1 MVENIKLA
9 FYSIWVHKM
18 RSALTMLGIIIG
30 IASII
35 AIVSTIKGTN
45 EQIKENLIG
54 AGNNVV
60 TVELCQDGS
69 PVDMSYTQIPAGIS
83 EVSDRTYR
91 ELASVP
97 KVENLS
103 LYTMR
108 EYVYDTVYYKN
119 TSFDGGTI
127 IGADRDYL
135 DVYQYQISNGRPF
148 LENDYKKYHKVALLD
163 QAAVSTLFVN
173 EDPIGKTIDIKN
185 EPFTV
190 IGVVVPSKSTAPVIN
205 SYQDYYMY
213 TNQGSG
219 TIIIPNTVW
228 PIAFQY
234 DEPQNVA
241 LRASSTDDMT
251 NIGQK
256 ASEILN
262 SSLLLSSISDN
273 DSSFSY
279 ESKDM
284 MESAQ
289 QLQELSESYNKQLIW
304 IASISLL
311 VVAIGVMNIMLVSV
325 TERTRE
331 IGLKKALGAKNRII
345 LSQFL
350 TESAVLA
357 CVGGIIGVACG
368 IIMAKIISLL
378 TGTPTAISIPAIFIA
393 VLLSALIGMISGVFP
408 AVKAAKLNPIDAL
421 RRE

>member
-54 AGNNVV
+54 SGNNVV

-69 PVDMSYTQIPAGIS
+69 PVDMSYTQIPSGIS
-83 EVSDRTYR
+83 EVSDRSYR
-91 ELASVP
+91 ELACVS

-108 EYVYDTVYYKN
+108 EYIYDTVYYKN
-119 TSFDGGTI
+119 TAFNGGTI
-127 IGADRDYL
+127 IGADSDYL
-135 DVYQYQISNGRPF
+135 DVYQYQVSSGRPF
-148 LENDYKKYHKVALLD
+148 LKDDYEKYHKVALLD
-163 QAAVSTLFVN
+163 QAAVSTLFAN
-173 EDPIGKTIDIKN
+173 EDPIGKTIDIKK

-190 IGVVVPSKSTAPVIN
+190 IGVIVPSKSTTPVIN
-205 SYQDYYMY
+205 SYMDYYMY
-213 TNQGSG
+213 TNQASG

-228 PIAFQY
+228 PIPFQY

-251 NIGQK
+251 DIGQK

-262 SSLLLSSISDN
+262 SGLSVDSISDS

-279 ESKDM
+279 ESRDM

-289 QLQELSESYNKQLIW
+289 QLQELSESSNKQLIW

-311 VVAIGVMNIMLVSV
+311 VGAIGVMNIMLVSV

-331 IGLKKALGAKNRII
+331 IGLKKALGAKHSII

-357 CVGGIIGVACG
+357 CIGGIFGVVSG
-368 IIMAKIISLL
+368 IVMSKVISLL
-378 TGTPTAISIPAIFIA
+378 TGTPTAISLPSIFIA

>member
-1 MVENIKLA
+1 MGENIRLA
-9 FYSIWVHKM
+9 FHSIWVHKM

-54 AGNNVV
+54 AGNNVI

-69 PVDMSYTQIPAGIS
+69 PVDMSYSQLPAGIS

-91 ELASVP
+91 ELACVP

-108 EYVYDTVYYKN
+108 QYIYDAVYYKN
-119 TSFDGGTI
+119 TTFNGGTI
-127 IGADRDYL
+127 IGADSDYL
-135 DVYQYQISNGRPF
+135 DVYQYQVSSGRPF
-148 LENDYKKYHKVALLD
+148 LEDDYKKYHKVALLD
-163 QAAVSTLFVN
+163 QAAASTLFAN
-173 EDPIGKTIDIKN
+173 EDPIGKTIDIKK

-190 IGVVVPSKSTAPVIN
+190 IGVIVPSKSSAPAIN

-213 TNQGSG
+213 MDQTSG
-219 TIIIPNTVW
+219 TILIPNVVW
-228 PIAFQY
+228 PIPFQY

-256 ASEILN
+256 ASDILN
-262 SSLLLSSISDN
+262 SGLSVDAASDSG
-273 DSSFSY
+273 SSFSY
-279 ESKDM
+279 ESKDI

-289 QLQELSESYNKQLIW
+289 QLQELSESSNKQLIW

-311 VVAIGVMNIMLVSV
+311 VGAIGVMNIMLVSV

-331 IGLKKALGAKNRII
+331 IGLKKALGAKPSVI

-350 TESAVLA
+350 TEAAVLA
-357 CVGGIIGVACG
+357 CIGGIIGVAGG

-393 VLLSALIGMISGVFP
+393 VALSALIGIISGVFP

>member
-1 MVENIKLA
+1 MIENIKLA
-9 FYSIWVHKM
+9 FHSIWIHKM

-45 EQIKENLIG
+45 EQLKENLIG

-60 TVELCQDGS
+60 SVQLCQDGY
-69 PVDMSYTQIPAGIS
+69 PVEMEHTQIPTGIT

-91 ELASVP
+91 ELACIP
-97 KVENLS
+97 NVENLS

-108 EYVYDTVYYKN
+108 QYPYDTIYYRN
-119 TSFDGGTI
+119 ATFSNGYL

-135 DVYQYQISNGRPF
+135 DVYQYQISRGRPF
-148 LENDYKKYHKVALLD
+148 LDEDYTNYHKVALLD
-163 QAAVSTLFVN
+163 RVAAEALFAN
-173 EDPIGKTIDIKN
+173 EDPIGKIIEIKQ

-190 IGVVVPSKSTAPVIN
+190 VGVITPAKTTEIN
-205 SYQDYYMY
+205 SYQDYQLYN
-213 TNQGSG
+213 TQSDG
-219 TIIIPNTVW
+219 TVIIPSAVW
-228 PIAFQY
+228 AIPFSY

-251 NIGQK
+251 DVGQK
-256 ASEILN
+256 AGEILSN
-262 SSLLLSSISDN
+262 SLSDVSSS

-279 ESKDM
+279 ESPELKRAAQRLKD
-284 MESAQ
+284 
-289 QLQELSESYNKQLIW
+289 LSESSNKQLIW

-311 VVAIGVMNIMLVSV
+311 VGAIGVMNIMLVSV

-331 IGLKKALGAKNRII
+331 IGLKKALGAKYGVI

-350 TESAVLA
+350 TEAAVLA
-357 CVGGIIGVACG
+357 CIGGIIGVISG
-368 IIMAKIISLL
+368 VVMAKVISLL
-378 TGTPTAISIPAIFIA
+378 TGTPTAISIPAILIA
-393 VLLSALIGMISGVFP
+393 VLLSAMIGVISGVFP
-408 AVKAAKLNPIDAL
+408 AVKAARLNPIDAL

>member
-1 MVENIKLA
+1 
-9 FYSIWVHKM
+9 
-18 RSALTMLGIIIG
+18 
-30 IASII
+30 
-35 AIVSTIKGTN
+35 
-45 EQIKENLIG
+45 
-54 AGNNVV
+54 
-60 TVELCQDGS
+60 
-69 PVDMSYTQIPAGIS
+69 
-83 EVSDRTYR
+83 
-91 ELASVP
+91 
-97 KVENLS
+97 
-103 LYTMR
+103 
-108 EYVYDTVYYKN
+108 
-119 TSFDGGTI
+119 
-127 IGADRDYL
+127 
-135 DVYQYQISNGRPF
+135 
-148 LENDYKKYHKVALLD
+148 
-163 QAAVSTLFVN
+163 
-173 EDPIGKTIDIKN
+173 
-185 EPFTV
+185 
-190 IGVVVPSKSTAPVIN
+190 
-205 SYQDYYMY
+205 MY

-289 QLQELSESYNKQLIW
+289 QLQELSESSNKQLIW

-311 VVAIGVMNIMLVSV
+311 VGAIGVMNIMLVSV

>member
-1 MVENIKLA
+1 MGENIKLA
-9 FYSIWVHKM
+9 FHSIWVHKM
-18 RSALTMLGIIIG
+18 RSFLTMLGIIIG

-69 PVDMSYTQIPAGIS
+69 PVDMSYAQIPAEIS

-91 ELASVP
+91 ELACIP

-103 LYTMR
+103 LYTIR
-108 EYVYDTVYYKN
+108 QYIYDTVYYKN
-119 TSFDGGTI
+119 TACNGGTI
-127 IGADRDYL
+127 IGADIDYL
-135 DVYQYQISNGRPF
+135 DVYQYQVSNGRPF

-163 QAAVSTLFVN
+163 QNAVSTLFAN
-173 EDPIGKTIDIKN
+173 ENPLGKTIEIKQ

-190 IGVVVPSKSTAPVIN
+190 IGVIVPSKSTSPVIN

-213 TNQGSG
+213 TNQNSG

-228 PIAFQY
+228 PVPFQY
-234 DEPQNVA
+234 DEPQNVV

-251 NIGQK
+251 DIGQT
-256 ASEILN
+256 ASDILN
-262 SSLLLSSISDN
+262 NNLSSFDTSGS

-279 ESKDM
+279 ESRDM

-289 QLQELSESYNKQLIW
+289 QLQELSESSNKQLIW

-311 VVAIGVMNIMLVSV
+311 VGAIGVMNIMLVSV

-331 IGLKKALGAKNRII
+331 IGLKKALGAKRGII

-350 TESAVLA
+350 TEAAVLA
-357 CVGGIIGVACG
+357 CIGGIFGVTGG

-378 TGTPTAISIPAIFIA
+378 TGTPTAISVPSIFIA

-408 AVKAAKLNPIDAL
+408 AVKAANLNPIDAL